1 MQIKT
6 LKLDLKVVVRE
17 TGSTQGDIY
26 STFQE
31 EQVTDRTQCMSV
43 RLNFHK
49 SNVTKWLVKLQSL
62 HLIAKRET
70 YYLFL

>member
-17 TGSTQGDIY
+17 TGSVQGDIY

-31 EQVTDRTQCMSV
+31 EQVIDGTQCMSV
-43 RLNFHK
+43 RLSVIF
-49 SNVTKWLVKLQSL
+49 SRGSCGADVSSQALVLS
-62 HLIAKRET
+62 T
-70 YYLFL
+70 FLCA